1 MADMKKDYYQEVTNE
16 IIKAI
21 EEGTTPW
28 QQGWD
33 SKVGAAIAAVP
44 INGKTGRPYYK
55 DNLIRLSIVMR
66 RHGNS
71 KDPRFFTFK
80 QAKDMGYSI
89 KKGAK
94 STLIRMGFYAEKD
107 LEGNEL
113 PEDEK
118 HWTNRYYRVFHATD
132 CCQGMTYVKD
142 ENGKQVYAPAYDS
155 EGKPVLVESKDKDG
169 KTVMVPKMEPV
180 IKYEPIPEY
189 VPKAEGY
196 THDDQIELAEA
207 MLKRSGAK
215 IFNDQANQAYYRPS
229 ADEIHLPA
237 QEAFPEIADYYATA
251 LHELGHW
258 TGHSS
263 RLNRFGMGS
272 VDFGSPTYA
281 KEELRAELASTFL
294 SADLGIPMNTQNHA
308 AYIGSWLKALK
319 EDKTEIFK
327 AANDASKIAK
337 YLENYVRD
345 LMKEKLQAKSAE
357 EATEKGAIEEPTKT
371 EAPEEKTGSTE
382 GTNPSKSEE
391 KAVTAEA
398 QTKGNTEEVSK
409 PATKLYVAI
418 HQLGEG
424 HDWHFDSWEEASK
437 THNAKNPLDF
447 KAYEQKWQEAYEAK
461 EENISSILEH
471 IYTEHNADNR
481 PSGQVMSSLSMSDVV
496 QVNERYFYVDSVGFQ
511 ELNVKPFKDMELM
524 TPVSNEKIEKTI
536 AADREA
542 IGADKHDAYQKSF
555 NEAYFA
561 GSPVNFSN
569 SGTVEDDYNKFI
581 FNNAQKYSLSSLRS
595 ADQAGWEKAD
605 EAFLEEVAHKS
616 CEKNGYVDKT
626 DIDRATI
633 TLFKLSP
640 RMAVLEGN
648 KQEYTKMLKES
659 VLAGRFCK
667 EHPAPKS
674 PAAAR

>member
-1 MADMKKDYYQEVTNE
+1 MKNDYYQEVTNE

-33 SKVGAAIAAVP
+33 SKVGAAIAAVPINGKIGRPYYSKVGAAIAAVP

-319 EDKTEIFK
+319 EEGVETVLINPNIATVQTSD
-327 AANDASKIAK
+327 NDASKIAK

-357 EATEKGAIEEPTKT
+357 EVTEKGA
-371 EAPEEKTGSTE
+371 A
-382 GTNPSKSEE
+382 
-391 KAVTAEA
+391 
-398 QTKGNTEEVSK
+398 EEVSK

-626 DIDRATI
+626 DIDRATV

-640 RMAVLEGN
+640 RMAVLEGD
-648 KQEYTKMLKES
+648 KQEYTKKLKDN
-659 VLAGRFCK
+659 VLASEFCK
-667 EHPAPKS
+667 EHTAPKTE
-674 PAAAR
+674 AAAR

>member
-1 MADMKKDYYQEVTNE
+1 MADMKNDYYQEVTNE

-66 RHGNS
+66 RHGDS

-118 HWTNRYYRVFHATD
+118 HWTNRYYRVFHASD

-142 ENGKQVYAPAYDS
+142 EKGKQVYAPAYDN
-155 EGKPVLVESKDKDG
+155 EGKPVLVEGKDKDG
-169 KTVMVPKMEPV
+169 KTVMVPKMEPM

-215 IFNDQANQAYYRPS
+215 IFNDQADRAFYRPS

-237 QEAFPEIADYYATA
+237 QEAFPDIADYYATA

-263 RLNRFGMGS
+263 RLNRLGMGS
-272 VDFGSPTYA
+272 VDYGSPTYA

-319 EDKTEIFK
+319 EDKSEIFK

-345 LMKEKLQAKSAE
+345 LMKEKLQAKSVEAVKE
-357 EATEKGAIEEPTKT
+357 ENTVNEPVKT
-371 EAPEEKTGSTE
+371 NAPEEKAATE
-382 GTNPSKSEE
+382 KPPVKE
-391 KAVTAEA
+391 
-398 QTKGNTEEVSK
+398 K
-409 PATKLYVAI
+409 PAENTKSASKFYVAI

-424 HDWHFDSWEEASK
+424 HDWHFDSWENASK
-437 THNAKNPLDF
+437 THTAKNPLDF
-447 KAYEQKWQEAYEAK
+447 KAYEQKWQETYEAK
-461 EENISSILEH
+461 GENISSVLEH
-471 IYTEHNADNR
+471 IYTEHNADDR

-511 ELNVKPFKDMELM
+511 ELNIKSFKDMKIM

-542 IGADKHDAYQKSF
+542 IGAEKHNAYQKSF
-555 NEAYFA
+555 NEAYYA
-561 GSPVNFSN
+561 GSPVNEQPA
-569 SGTVEDDYNKFI
+569 TVEGSYQKFV
-581 FNNAQKYSLSSLRS
+581 FDNAQKYSLSSLRS

-605 EAFLEEVAHKS
+605 EAFLDEVAHKS

-626 DIDRATI
+626 DLDRATI

-640 RMAVLEGN
+640 RMAVLEGD
-648 KQEYTKMLKES
+648 KQEYTRKLKDN
-659 VLAGRFCK
+659 VLTSDFCK
-667 EHPAPKS
+667 KNMTPKTE
-674 PAAAR
+674 AAAR

>member
-55 DNLIRLSIVMR
+55 DNLIRLSIVMQQ
-66 RHGNS
+66 HGNS
-71 KDPRFFTFK
+71 KDPRFFTFN

-94 STLIRMGFYAEKD
+94 STLIRMGFYADKD

-113 PEDEK
+113 PEEEK
-118 HWTNRYYRVFHATD
+118 HWTNRYYRVFHASD

-142 ENGKQVYAPAYDS
+142 EDGKQVYAPAYDR
-155 EGKPVLVESKDKDG
+155 EGKPVLVEGKDKNG
-169 KTVMVPKMEPV
+169 NTVMVPKMEPV

-215 IFNDQANQAYYRPS
+215 IFNDQADRAFYRPS

-237 QEAFPEIADYYATA
+237 QEAFPDIADYYATA

-263 RLNRFGMGS
+263 RLNRLGMGS
-272 VDFGSPTYA
+272 VDYGSPTYA

-319 EDKTEIFK
+319 EDKSEIFK

-345 LMKEKLQAKSAE
+345 LMKEKLQAKSVEAVKE
-357 EATEKGAIEEPTKT
+357 ENTVNEPVKT
-371 EAPEEKTGSTE
+371 NAPEEKATTE
-382 GTNPSKSEE
+382 KPPVKE
-391 KAVTAEA
+391 
-398 QTKGNTEEVSK
+398 K
-409 PATKLYVAI
+409 PAENTKSASKFYVAI

-424 HDWHFDSWEEASK
+424 HDWHFDSWEDASK
-437 THNAKNPLDF
+437 THTAKNPLDF
-447 KAYEQKWQEAYEAK
+447 KAYEQKWQETYEAK
-461 EENISSILEH
+461 GENISSVLEH
-471 IYTEHNADNR
+471 IYTEHNADDR

-511 ELNVKPFKDMELM
+511 ELNIKSFKDMKIM

-542 IGADKHDAYQKSF
+542 IGAEKHDAYQKSF
-555 NEAYFA
+555 NEAYYA
-561 GSPVNFSN
+561 GSTVNEQPA
-569 SGTVEDDYNKFI
+569 TVEGSYQKFV
-581 FNNAQKYSLSSLRS
+581 FDNAQKYSLSSLRS

-605 EAFLEEVAHKS
+605 EAFLDEVARKS

-626 DIDRATI
+626 DLDRATI

-640 RMAVLEGN
+640 RMAVLEGD
-648 KQEYTKMLKES
+648 KQEYTKKLKDN
-659 VLAGRFCK
+659 VLASSFCK
-667 EHPAPKS
+667 EHLAPKE
-674 PAAAR
+674 ATATR

>member
-1 MADMKKDYYQEVTNE
+1 MKNDYYQEVTNE

-189 VPKAEGY
+189 MPKAEGY

-215 IFNDQANQAYYRPS
+215 IFNDQANRAYYRPS

-357 EATEKGAIEEPTKT
+357 EVTEKGA
-371 EAPEEKTGSTE
+371 A
-382 GTNPSKSEE
+382 
-391 KAVTAEA
+391 
-398 QTKGNTEEVSK
+398 EEVSK

-437 THNAKNPLDF
+437 NHNAKNPLDF
-447 KAYEQKWQEAYEAK
+447 KAYEQKWQEAFEAK
-461 EENISSILEH
+461 GENISSILEH

-640 RMAVLEGN
+640 RMAVLEGD
-648 KQEYTKMLKES
+648 KQEYTKKLKDN
-659 VLAGRFCK
+659 VLASEFCK
-667 EHPAPKS
+667 EHTTTKTAT
-674 PAAAR
+674 AVR

>member
-1 MADMKKDYYQEVTNE
+1 MATEKMDYYQEVTND

-44 INGKTGRPYYK
+44 MNGKTGRPYYK
-55 DNLIRLSIVMR
+55 DNLLRLSIVMKK
-66 RHGNS
+66 HGDS

-89 KKGAK
+89 KKGAQ

-118 HWTNRYYRVFHATD
+118 HWTNRYYRVFHASD
-132 CCQGMTYVKD
+132 CCQGVTYVKD
-142 ENGKQVYAPAYDS
+142 EEGKQVYAPAYDN
-155 EGKPVLVESKDKDG
+155 EGKPILIEGKDKDG

-180 IKYEPIPEY
+180 IRYEPIPEY

-215 IFNDQANQAYYRPS
+215 IFNDQADRAYYRPS

-237 QEAFPEIADYYATA
+237 PEAFPEIADYYATA

-263 RLNRFGMGS
+263 RLNRLGMGS
-272 VDFGSPTYA
+272 MDFGSPTYA

-319 EDKTEIFK
+319 EDKSEIFK

-337 YLENYVRD
+337 YLEDYVRD

-357 EATEKGAIEEPTKT
+357 DATAKSTAEEPAKT
-371 EAPEEKTGSTE
+371 EAPEEKAAE
-382 GTNPSKSEE
+382 VANPIS
-391 KAVTAEA
+391 
-398 QTKGNTEEVSK
+398 
-409 PATKLYVAI
+409 KLYVAI

-424 HDWHFDSWEEASK
+424 HDWHYDSWEEASK
-437 THNAKNPLDF
+437 THTAKNPLDF
-447 KAYEQKWQEAYEAK
+447 KAYEQKWQETYEAK
-461 EENISSILEH
+461 GENISAILEH

-481 PSGQVMSSLSMSDVV
+481 PSGQVMSALSMSDVV
-496 QVNERYFYVDSVGFQ
+496 QVNERYFYVDSIGFQ
-511 ELNVKPFKDMELM
+511 ELNVKPFKDKELM
-524 TPVSNEKIEKTI
+524 TPVSNEKIVKTI
-536 AADREA
+536 AAGREA

-555 NEAYFA
+555 NEAYYG
-561 GSPVNFSN
+561 GSPVSEQAT
-569 SGTVEDDYNKFI
+569 SVEGSYQKFI
-581 FNNAQKYSLSSLRS
+581 FDNARKYSLSSLRS

-605 EAFLEEVAHKS
+605 EAFLDQVAHKS
-616 CEKNGYVDKT
+616 YEKNGHVDKT
-626 DIDRATI
+626 DLDRATV

-640 RMAVLEGN
+640 RMAVLEGD

-659 VLAGRFCK
+659 VLSSDFCK
-667 EHPAPKS
+667 THKAP
-674 PAAAR
+674 PTAAAAR

>member
-55 DNLIRLSIVMR
+55 DNLIRLSIVMQQ
-66 RHGNS
+66 HGNS
-71 KDPRFFTFK
+71 KDPRFFTFN
-80 QAKDMGYSI
+80 QAKDMGYSV

-94 STLIRMGFYAEKD
+94 STLIRMGFYADKD

-113 PEDEK
+113 PEEEK
-118 HWTNRYYRVFHATD
+118 HWTNRYYRVFHASD

-142 ENGKQVYAPAYDS
+142 EDGKQIYAPAYDR
-155 EGKPVLVESKDKDG
+155 EGKPVLVEGKDKNG
-169 KTVMVPKMEPV
+169 NTVMVPKMEPV

-215 IFNDQANQAYYRPS
+215 IFNDQADRAFYRPS

-237 QEAFPEIADYYATA
+237 QEAFPDIADYYATA

-263 RLNRFGMGS
+263 RLNRLGMGS
-272 VDFGSPTYA
+272 VDYGSPTYA

-345 LMKEKLQAKSAE
+345 LMKEKLQAKSVEAVKE
-357 EATEKGAIEEPTKT
+357 ENTVNEPVKT
-371 EAPEEKTGSTE
+371 NAPEEKAATE
-382 GTNPSKSEE
+382 KPPVKE
-391 KAVTAEA
+391 
-398 QTKGNTEEVSK
+398 K
-409 PATKLYVAI
+409 PAENTKSASKFYVAI

-424 HDWHFDSWEEASK
+424 HDWHFDSWEDASK
-437 THNAKNPLDF
+437 THTAKNPLDF
-447 KAYEQKWQEAYEAK
+447 KAYEQKWQETYEAK
-461 EENISSILEH
+461 GENISSVLEH
-471 IYTEHNADNR
+471 IYTEHNADDR

-511 ELNVKPFKDMELM
+511 ELNIKSFKDMKIM

-536 AADREA
+536 AAEREA
-542 IGADKHDAYQKSF
+542 LGAEKHDAYQKSF
-555 NEAYFA
+555 NEAYYA
-561 GSPVNFSN
+561 GSPVNEQPA
-569 SGTVEDDYNKFI
+569 TVEGSYQKFV
-581 FNNAQKYSLSSLRS
+581 FDNAQKYSLSSLRS

-605 EAFLEEVAHKS
+605 EAFLDEVAHKS

-626 DIDRATI
+626 DLDRATI

-640 RMAVLEGN
+640 RMAVLEGD
-648 KQEYTKMLKES
+648 KQEYTRKLKDN
-659 VLAGRFCK
+659 VLASDFCK
-667 EHPAPKS
+667 KNMTPKTE
-674 PAAAR
+674 AAAR